1 MIYAMKFVR
10 YFMVIEL
17 CLYGSSATAM
27 LKLKLPPKPSSQD
40 SVPLNVISLPRTNFI
55 ANLLSVPS
63 AMGTYIRTIDLS
75 ACRTF
80 VIEGAVNNPEFTV
93 VCITACMLLAAVCAA
108 KKLSPAKWKV
118 FKEFFISKLK
128 AVTGSCYNCLPPQA
142 QTFILCCKWPL
153 GVLSSMIFHEGG

>member
-93 VCITACMLLAAVCAA
+93 VCITNFIANLLSVPSAMGTYIRTIDLSACRTFVIEGAVNN
-108 KKLSPAKWKV
+108 P
-118 FKEFFISKLK
+118 EFTVVCIT
-128 AVTGSCYNCLPPQA
+128 AC
-142 QTFILCCKWPL
+142 
-153 GVLSSMIFHEGG
+153 